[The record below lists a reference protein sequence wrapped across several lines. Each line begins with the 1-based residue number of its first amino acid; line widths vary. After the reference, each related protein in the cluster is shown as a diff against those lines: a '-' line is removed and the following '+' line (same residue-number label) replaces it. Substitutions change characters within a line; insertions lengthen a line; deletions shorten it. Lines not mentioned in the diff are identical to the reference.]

1 MIILALIQLI
11 FAVPII
17 ILGAFSTL
25 VVGSSTVTTLPFGID
40 SILVQGVGYI
50 KFLATVFPPID
61 SVLNGFLYIIGFKV
75 LMKLVRLIPWFGR
88 IF

>member
-17 ILGAFSTL
+17 ILGAFSIL

-61 SVLNGFLYIIGFKV
+61 SVLNGFLYIIGFKI